1 MKRKYVLFGNLV
13 LLVGFAA
20 GYAAAFFTAKKAN
33 QLAQTTPPVIITQ
46 PVSSEDSTSVPGGEP
61 SAAATPSVETSTDLA
76 TLQAQLAEKAA
87 KIEELEKKLAT
98 PSHDVV
104 TPEEDTPE
112 YREKL
117 AAELMEVTQTK
128 DMIQQA
134 FKSSGQMLSKELTP
148 EGQEALTQ
156 AISKIYS
163 WDKMEKLFSKVY
175 TDVFSAQE
183 LSDMAEFY
191 RSDVGT
197 AMLKKQPEVM
207 QKTMQMVQKVN
218 EEAQP
223 KLMAE
228 MDAIMKKHRI
238 KTATS
243 KTPEAAPAKN

>member
-1 MKRKYVLFGNLV
+1 MNRKYVLFGNLV

-20 GYAAAFFTAKKAN
+20 GYAAAYFTVNKAN

-46 PVSSEDSTSVPGGEP
+46 PVASEDP
-61 SAAATPSVETSTDLA
+61 SSAKDEQPAAATPAPAEAPADIA
-76 TLQAQLAEKAA
+76 TLQSQLAEKTA
-87 KIEELEKKLAT
+87 KIEELEKKLAA
-98 PSHDVV
+98 PSHEVV

-117 AAELMEVTQTK
+117 AADLMEVTQTK

-134 FKSSGQMLSKELTP
+134 FKASGQMMSKELTP

-156 AISKIYS
+156 AITKIYS
-163 WDKMEKLFSKVY
+163 WDKMEKLFTKVY

-183 LSDMAEFY
+183 LSDISEFY
-191 RSDVGT
+191 RSDVGV

-207 QKTMQMVQKVN
+207 QKTMQMVQQVN
-218 EEAQP
+218 QEAQP

-228 MDAIMKKHRI
+228 MDAIMKKHRL
-238 KTATS
+238 KTATG
-243 KTPEAAPAKN
+243 KPAEPAPVKN

>member
-1 MKRKYVLFGNLV
+1 MNRKYVLFGNLV

-20 GYAAAFFTAKKAN
+20 GYAAAFFTVKKAD
-33 QLAQTTPPVIITQ
+33 QLAQSTPPAIITQ
-46 PVSSEDSTSVPGGEP
+46 PDTAEDPSAPKEATP
-61 SAAATPSVETSTDLA
+61 SAASAAPAEASTDVA
-76 TLQAQLAEKAA
+76 TLQAQLAEKSA

-98 PSHDVV
+98 PGHDVV

-128 DMIQQA
+128 AMIQQA
-134 FKSSGQMLSKELTP
+134 FKASGQMMNQELTP
-148 EGQEALTQ
+148 EGQEAMAQ

-183 LSDMAEFY
+183 LNDMAEFY
-191 RSDVGT
+191 RSDVGA

-207 QKTMQMVQKVN
+207 QKTMQMVQQVN
-218 EEAQP
+218 QEAQP
-223 KLMAE
+223 KMMAE
-228 MDAIMKKHRI
+228 VEAIMKKHRL
-238 KTATS
+238 KTATG
-243 KTPEAAPAKN
+243 KTPETAPVKN